1 MAAAVM
7 AAAVMAAV
15 ATDMSALEHLGQ
27 LMLDLFGAASAQPA
41 APRAAVQPPAP
52 RLASPTLQPPLRHY
66 AHPQATHAIRLGE
79 TCVAWRLRRSARR
92 SIGFVVDE
100 LGLTVSAPRWTQLPE
115 IEAALHSKARWVLS
129 KLAQAQERQQR
140 QHAARIPW
148 GEGATLPWLGQTL
161 TLRREP
167 RAALNGPA
175 RPRWQ
180 AAADSVADADRS
192 SAAGPALYLSLPP
205 AATAAQWRDVT
216 QAWIKQQARRH
227 FTARLDHFAPLMG
240 VRWQKMALTSAS
252 TRWGSASA
260 DGSIRL
266 NWRLMH
272 FRPAVVDYVV
282 VHELAHLHEMNHSPR
297 FWAHVQAQLPAYAAL
312 RAELRGEALPLW

>member
-1 MAAAVM
+1 MAVVAI
-7 AAAVMAAV
+7 AAV

-205 AATAAQWRDVT
+205 AATAAQWRDAT

-252 TRWGSASA
+252 TR
-260 DGSIRL
+260 
-266 NWRLMH
+266 